1 MFSLTIRDD
10 FRVEREMQSEN
21 REHVQE
27 QKLGCCLEGMRE
39 EFLLMHQRSSLQEM
53 AMKKAE
59 ITGHRRP

>member
-10 FRVEREMQSEN
+10 FRVQSEN

-59 ITGHRRP
+59 ITGRRRP